1 MQRLREK
8 GRLTDVR
15 VAAARGVMDDAAL
28 DSRLD
33 AVERRCRQLATKR
46 ALLAAGMAVVPIPG
60 IDWVTDIGV
69 LLKALPEVNAAFGLT
84 PSQIEALAPDRR
96 VVVYKALSAAGSL
109 VAGRVVTRE
118 LVLQLLKMVGVRLST
133 QQAAKY
139 VPIAGQALSAA
150 LTYTALKF
158 VIHQHIRQCRDIA
171 RQLRLPPPA
180 AA

>member
-1 MQRLREK
+1 M
-8 GRLTDVR
+8 
-15 VAAARGVMDDAAL
+15 MDDATL
-28 DSRLD
+28 HRQLD

-46 ALLAAGMAVVPIPG
+46 ALFAAGVAVVPIPG

-118 LVLQLLKMVGVRLST
+118 MVLRLLKVVGVRLTT
-133 QQAAKY
+133 QQVAKY
-139 VPIAGQALSAA
+139 VPIAGQAVSAA
-150 LTYTALKF
+150 LTYTALKL
-158 VIHQHIRQCRDIA
+158 VIHQHIAQCRA
-171 RQLRLPPPA
+171 VAGQLRLPPPDVV
-180 AA
+180 

>member
-1 MQRLREK
+1 MALAP
-8 GRLTDVR
+8 TDTSDSEPH
-15 VAAARGVMDDAAL
+15 AMTDDATL
-28 DSRLD
+28 DSQLD
-33 AVERRCRQLATKR
+33 AVERRCRRLATQR
-46 ALLAAGMAVVPIPG
+46 ALFAAGVAVVPIPG

-84 PSQIEALAPDRR
+84 PAQIEALAPDRR

-118 LVLQLLKMVGVRLST
+118 LVLRVLKVVGVRLTT
-133 QQAAKY
+133 QQAVKY
-139 VPIAGQALSAA
+139 APIAGQAVSAA

-171 RQLRLPPPA
+171 GQLRLPPPTA
-180 AA
+180 

>member
-1 MQRLREK
+1 MN
-8 GRLTDVR
+8 GAT
-15 VAAARGVMDDAAL
+15 L
-28 DSRLD
+28 DNRLD

-46 ALLAAGMAVVPIPG
+46 ALLAAGVAAVPIPG

-84 PSQIEALAPDRR
+84 PAQIEALAPDQR

-118 LVLQLLKMVGVRLST
+118 LVLRVLKAVGVRLSA

-139 VPIAGQALSAA
+139 MPIAGQAVSAA

-158 VIHQHIRQCRDIA
+158 VIHQHIKQCRA
-171 RQLRLPPPA
+171 VAGQVSRQTTGMC
-180 AA
+180 